1 MSELKRPIGI
11 IVLGHGS
18 RRLEANKEVET
29 IAQMLAQRQK
39 NCLVQAAFA
48 EFAEPNLEKAANIL
62 VQQQV
67 KEIIIVPLFLTVGN
81 HLHRDIPNRVDQL
94 SALYPQIHF
103 KETKHLGADVLI
115 VQLLEKRISEIT
127 DV

>member
-1 MSELKRPIGI
+1 MSERKRPIGI

-62 VQQQV
+62 VQQR
-67 KEIIIVPLFLTVGN
+67 N
-81 HLHRDIPNRVDQL
+81 HYRSAVFNGGQPFASRYTKSRRSTFRSL
-94 SALYPQIHF
+94 SSNSL
-103 KETKHLGADVLI
+103 
-115 VQLLEKRISEIT
+115 
-127 DV
+127 

>member
-67 KEIIIVPLFLTVGN
+67 KEIIIVPLFLTVKHGF
-81 HLHRDIPNRVDQL
+81 HHFRHTL
-94 SALYPQIHF
+94 SYYFFSKNNYTSVISLMRFSKSCTITQR
-103 KETKHLGADVLI
+103 
-115 VQLLEKRISEIT
+115 QMSLLKKNF
-127 DV
+127 